1 MWLNSSI
8 QKFDFREWKTVLIR
22 AVNNTLY
29 IHGKTYFFFYPIFTL
44 DSIVCSHHFFMS
56 GAFYPF
62 LWLCFEVWK
71 HQRTQRIRRSKMLS
85 EMSFRNTALCLR
97 VFILH
102 SFLHHSELLFVSKH
116 IFHSECP
123 SLCCNLF
130 HSLTDATHFYFVWYE
145 SLSLRSTKNMLN
157 FFYVVTS
164 LNLTQGSRG
173 QKVS

>member
-1 MWLNSSI
+1 ME
-8 QKFDFREWKTVLIR
+8 KAT
-22 AVNNTLY
+22 
-29 IHGKTYFFFYPIFTL
+29 FFFYPIFTL

-116 IFHSECP
+116 ISHFECP

-130 HSLTDATHFYFVWYE
+130 HSLTDATHFHFVWYE
-145 SLSLRSTKNMLN
+145 SLSLRSTKNVELLLCDGITEFN
-157 FFYVVTS
+157 
-164 LNLTQGSRG
+164 SRLKRAKG
-173 QKVS
+173 FLIIYCASCWNID